1 MLTSQD
7 LQKFIDQNQIAAEI
21 MPMEE
26 DTPTVP
32 DAARALGVEEDQ
44 IIKSLVFV
52 VDDQPTLVITNGTH
66 KVDSR
71 LVALVITNG
80 THKVD
85 SRLVARHYGVG
96 RKRAKMTRAEQALE
110 ITGYAVGAMPPFGHR
125 TRLRTI
131 VDPGVVDQQEIFG
144 GGGEI
149 DAMLRLASEE
159 LLRVT
164 GARIVRVT

>member
-71 LVALVITNG
+71 LVA
-80 THKVD
+80 
-85 SRLVARHYGVG
+85 RHYGVG

-131 VDPGVVDQQEIFG
+131 VDPRVVDQQEIFG

-149 DAMLRLASEE
+149 DAMLRLTSEE

>member
-7 LQKFIDQNQIAAEI
+7 LQQFIEQNRIVAEI
-21 MPMEE
+21 LPMEE

-52 VDDQPTLVITNGTH
+52 VDGQPTLVITNGTRR
-66 KVDSR
+66 VD
-71 LVALVITNG
+71 N
-80 THKVD
+80 
-85 SRLVARHYGVG
+85 RLVARQYGVG
-96 RKRAKMTRAEQALE
+96 RKRAKMTSAQQALE

-131 VDPGVVDQQEIFG
+131 VDPSVVDHQEVFG

-149 DAMLRLASEE
+149 DALLRLTSEE

-164 GARIVRVT
+164 GASIVRIT

>member
-7 LQKFIDQNQIAAEI
+7 LQKFIEQNQIAAEI
-21 MPMEE
+21 LPMEE

-44 IIKSLVFV
+44 IIKSLVFL
-52 VDDQPTLVITNGTH
+52 VDGQPTLVIANGTRR
-66 KVDSR
+66 VDNR
-71 LVALVITNG
+71 LVAQ
-80 THKVD
+80 
-85 SRLVARHYGVG
+85 HYGVG
-96 RKRAKMTRAEQALE
+96 RKRAKMTRAERAIE

-131 VDPGVVDQQEIFG
+131 VDSNVVNHREIFG

-149 DAMLRLASEE
+149 DALLRLTSEE

-164 GARIVRVT
+164 GASIVRVT